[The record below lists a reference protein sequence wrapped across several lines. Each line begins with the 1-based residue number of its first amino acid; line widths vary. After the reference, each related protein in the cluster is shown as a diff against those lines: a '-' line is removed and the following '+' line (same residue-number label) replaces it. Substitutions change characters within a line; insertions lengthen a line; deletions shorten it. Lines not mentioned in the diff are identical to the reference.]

1 MRKKSLILITIL
13 CIGLLPRITLA
24 ETYDGEYS
32 LEYLLRNY
40 GIVTLGQK
48 DIKTETID
56 PSFRNI
62 NKGDVTLNKY
72 LYDSIPKTDTVEDAV
87 LINGNISSN
96 TNVILGSDAGTV
108 KSFIKGTKENN
119 ITVSSDLVTDPNYID
134 FGKMYQNV
142 MNDSMALIDN
152 TEYHIN
158 KPKLE
163 VSKPGIYTIHNIAN
177 NVYYD
182 DYRVKPNTILIKNY
196 NKNDI
201 YVFNYYNQIIGIDC
215 LPNVEIMEEGSPSTV
230 SLFEYIES
238 GNYTGNIIFNFPYAT
253 VIYLG
258 RNYHRY
264 YGNFGYTKES
274 IFIGNIVAP
283 KAIVLVGG
291 NGYYGDYRNGY
302 SYYYSS
308 IIANAITVLPYWGDS
323 TYNMNDFKFKKSN
336 YKSSKR
342 IIKENNDT
350 KYIKE
355 TKDYADDY
363 YDRDYSISDLLKNYS
378 LITLGKN
385 QIDSKSKLLEFGN
398 TPGSIKLFHIT
409 GQALISGDI
418 YGKVYEN
425 EPDSYY
431 GNLPKYDIT
440 AFDLESNEVT
450 ESFIKGNAYSIINGD
465 KYINTVIQPWDNMAN
480 DNYGYEY
487 RKNNLFIGSSNRE
500 SNLNGIGPGTL
511 TNYLDNYINFDR
523 LYDNII
529 SEQSAIDEGTSIKKD
544 GKVAHVKVGG
554 VYNIDNINDLDEIV
568 FDNFDEEK
576 DKLTIITIKNSGDIS
591 FPLISKDTGNY
602 KGIVTNDYYGKTEA
616 THFYEQDT
624 FVQDSYHGNIIWNV
638 PNATYIKLK
647 ENAPFA
653 GHLIAPNADV
663 DTPELHFA
671 GCFIVN
677 SIYGEGN
684 TEAHFYPLT
693 STATY
698 EVPEYND
705 LTKSEKTTLGA
716 MRLKRLLGG
725 SASTIETTVLG
736 DETEFRKEETKLNE
750 IIDKEETKSNH
761 GEGITPIIDILQ
773 NPLTKR
779 NIIIII
785 SVLIIISVTLCLTFK
800 KKIKR

>member
-1 MRKKSLILITIL
+1 MRKKALILITIL

-48 DIKTETID
+48 DLKIETNNPTIG
-56 PSFRNI
+56 NI
-62 NKGDVTLNKY
+62 NKGDVTFNKY
-72 LYDSIPKTDTVEDAV
+72 EQESIPKTDTVEGAV

-96 TNVILGSDAGTV
+96 KNVILGSDAGTV

-119 ITVSSDLVTDPNYID
+119 ITVSSDLVTDQNYID

-177 NVYYD
+177 SVYYA

-201 YVFNYYNQIIGIDC
+201 YVFNYYNQIIGIDS
-215 LPNVEIMEEGSPSTV
+215 LPNMEIMEEGSPSTV

-253 VIYLG
+253 VINIG
-258 RNYHRY
+258 RNYDKY
-264 YGNFGYTKES
+264 YGNFGYTEES
-274 IFIGNIVAP
+274 VFIGNIVAP
-283 KAIVLVGG
+283 KAIVMVGG
-291 NGYYGDYRNGY
+291 NGYHGDSNNGY

-308 IIANAITVLPYWGDS
+308 IIANAITVLPYWGDF

-336 YKSSKR
+336 YKSSKK

-363 YDRDYSISDLLKNYS
+363 YDRDYSISDLLTNYS
-378 LITLGKN
+378 LITLGKK
-385 QIDSKSKLLEFGN
+385 QIDSKCKLLEFGN

-409 GQALISGDI
+409 GQALISGDV

-431 GNLPKYDIT
+431 GNLPKYDRT

-450 ESFIKGNAYSIINGD
+450 ESYIRGNIINNNWRV
-465 KYINTVIQPWDNMAN
+465 ITVIQPWDNMVN
-480 DNYGYEY
+480 DNKRYEY
-487 RKNNLFIGSSNRE
+487 QKNNLMVGGA
-500 SNLNGIGPGTL
+500 LGNGGGPGNFTGFI
-511 TNYLDNYINFDR
+511 TNYINFDR
-523 LYDNII
+523 LYSNII
-529 SEQSAIDEGTSIKKD
+529 SEQSKIEEGTSITPSK
-544 GKVAHVKVGG
+544 GKAHIRVGG
-554 VYNIDNINDLDEIV
+554 SYVIDDINDIDEII
-568 FDNFDEEK
+568 FDNFDDNK
-576 DKLTIITIKNSGDIS
+576 KYITVITIKNSGDIN
-591 FPLISKDTGNY
+591 FPLISKDTGSY
-602 KGIVTNDYYGKTEA
+602 KGIVTNDYFGKEQA
-616 THFYEQDT
+616 THLYEQDT
-624 FVQDSYHGNIIWNV
+624 FTEDTYFGNIVWNI

-647 ENAPFA
+647 EGAPFA

-663 DTPELHFA
+663 ETPETHFA

-693 STATY
+693 STTTY
-698 EVPEYND
+698 DIPKYD
-705 LTKSEKTTLGA
+705 QLTSSEAQRLNNL
-716 MRLKRLLGG
+716 RLKRLLGG
-725 SASTIETTVLG
+725 KGSQIETTVIG
-736 DETEFRKEETKLNE
+736 NEEEFRREEAKLND
-750 IIDKEETKSNH
+750 ILDKEEKNKNNV
-761 GEGITPIIDILQ
+761 IPPIIDILQ

-779 NIIIII
+779 NIIIIL
-785 SVLIIISVTLCLTFK
+785 SALIIISVTIYLTFK

>member
-431 GNLPKYDIT
+431 TNLPKYDRT

-450 ESFIKGNAYSIINGD
+450 ESYIRRNVIN
-465 KYINTVIQPWDNMAN
+465 NNRRVSTVIQPWDNMAS
-480 DNYGYEY
+480 DNKRYEY
-487 RKNNLFIGSSNRE
+487 QKNNLIVG
-500 SNLNGIGPGTL
+500 GVPGDDGGPG
-511 TNYLDNYINFDR
+511 NYTGFITNYINFDR
-523 LYDNII
+523 LYSNII
-529 SEQSAIDEGTSIKKD
+529 SEQSKIEEGTSITPSN
-544 GKVAHVKVGG
+544 GKAHIRVGG
-554 VYNIDNINDLDEIV
+554 SYVIDNINDVDEII
-568 FDNFDEEK
+568 FDNFDDNK
-576 DKLTIITIKNSGDIS
+576 KYITVITIKNSGDIN
-591 FPLISKDTGNY
+591 FPLISKDTGSY
-602 KGIVTNDYYGKTEA
+602 KGIVTNDYFGKEQA
-616 THFYEQDT
+616 THLYEQDT
-624 FVQDSYHGNIIWNV
+624 FTQDTYFGNIVWNI

-647 ENAPFA
+647 EGAPFA
-653 GHLIAPNADV
+653 GHLIAPKADV
-663 DTPELHFA
+663 ETPETHFA

-736 DETEFRKEETKLNE
+736 DETEFRKEEAKLNE
-750 IIDKEETKSNH
+750 ILDKEQNKTSNNT
-761 GEGITPIIDILQ
+761 IAPIIDILQ

>member
-96 TNVILGSDAGTV
+96 TNVILGSDAGTI

-119 ITVSSDLVTDPNYID
+119 ITVSSDLVTGPNYID

-431 GNLPKYDIT
+431 TNLPKYDRT

-450 ESFIKGNAYSIINGD
+450 ESYIRRNVIN
-465 KYINTVIQPWDNMAN
+465 NNRRVSTVIQPWDNMAS
-480 DNYGYEY
+480 DNKRYEY
-487 RKNNLFIGSSNRE
+487 QKNNLIVG
-500 SNLNGIGPGTL
+500 GVPGDDGGPG
-511 TNYLDNYINFDR
+511 NYTGFITNYINFDR
-523 LYDNII
+523 LYSNII
-529 SEQSAIDEGTSIKKD
+529 SEQSKIEEGTSITPSN
-544 GKVAHVKVGG
+544 GKAHIRVGG
-554 VYNIDNINDLDEIV
+554 SYVIDNINDVDEII
-568 FDNFDEEK
+568 FDNFDDNK
-576 DKLTIITIKNSGDIS
+576 KYITVITIKNSGDIN
-591 FPLISKDTGNY
+591 FPLISKDTGSY
-602 KGIVTNDYYGKTEA
+602 KGIVTNDYFGKEQA
-616 THFYEQDT
+616 THLYEQDT
-624 FVQDSYHGNIIWNV
+624 FTQDTYFGNIVWNI

-647 ENAPFA
+647 EGAPFA
-653 GHLIAPNADV
+653 GHLIAPKADV
-663 DTPELHFA
+663 ETPETHFA

-705 LTKSEKTTLGA
+705 LTKSEKATLGA

-736 DETEFRKEETKLNE
+736 DETEFRKEEAKLNE
-750 IIDKEETKSNH
+750 ILDKEQNKTSNNT
-761 GEGITPIIDILQ
+761 IAPIIDILQ

>member
-96 TNVILGSDAGTV
+96 TNVILGSDAGTI

-119 ITVSSDLVTDPNYID
+119 ITVSSDLVTGPNYID

-431 GNLPKYDIT
+431 TNLPKYDRT

-450 ESFIKGNAYSIINGD
+450 ESYIRRNVIN
-465 KYINTVIQPWDNMAN
+465 NNRRVSTVIQPWDNMAS
-480 DNYGYEY
+480 DNKRYEY
-487 RKNNLFIGSSNRE
+487 QKNNLIVG
-500 SNLNGIGPGTL
+500 GVPGDDGGPG
-511 TNYLDNYINFDR
+511 NYTGFITNYINFDR
-523 LYDNII
+523 LYSNII
-529 SEQSAIDEGTSIKKD
+529 SEQSKIEEGTSITPSN
-544 GKVAHVKVGG
+544 GKAHIRVGG
-554 VYNIDNINDLDEIV
+554 SYVIDNINDVDEII
-568 FDNFDEEK
+568 FDNFDDNK
-576 DKLTIITIKNSGDIS
+576 KYITVITIKNSGDIN
-591 FPLISKDTGNY
+591 FPLISKDTGSY
-602 KGIVTNDYYGKTEA
+602 KGIVTNDYFGKEQA
-616 THFYEQDT
+616 THLYEQDT
-624 FVQDSYHGNIIWNV
+624 FTQDTYFGNIVWNI

-647 ENAPFA
+647 EGAPFA
-653 GHLIAPNADV
+653 GHLIAPKADV
-663 DTPELHFA
+663 ETPETHFA

-698 EVPEYND
+698 EVPEYDD
-705 LTKSEKTTLGA
+705 LNASEVQRLNNL
-716 MRLKRLLGG
+716 RLKRLLGG
-725 SASTIETTVLG
+725 KGSQIETTVIG
-736 DETEFRKEETKLNE
+736 NEEELRREESKLND
-750 IIDKEETKSNH
+750 ILDKEETKSNH